1 MSILTHAQIERLR
14 ALPLEAPVLEG
25 TASLERLADQDAF
38 WILAQGELDLFLQSL
53 PPDGPEGERHHLCT
67 FRAGQVLAGLRVPGE
82 RRDLRLVL
90 VPAPGCRILAG
101 PWERLDGTMQAQ
113 VREVFAEGAIAR
125 LTTRLDLA
133 APPRRLA
140 LLVPGATEDLRP
152 GDCASVRHPLGWM
165 QVLEGDLTLL
175 GSGPVAAGP
184 EEALPL
190 VRGLWVQAGPRGARL
205 LGAGREASGTGENR
219 DRTAERILGVLL
231 ELLIKER
238 ARQDAA
244 ELERIRQGTAVDLRQ
259 RGRALE
265 SLARILEGRK
275 NREAPMPEGDGG
287 LLDVCRRVGGA
298 RGIAILA
305 PPRWELEE
313 AGRGPLEAICRA
325 SRVRFR
331 QVALHGTWWKED
343 AGPLVGF
350 LGPGRSPVALLPRPG
365 EAGGYRLVDP
375 AGSPDQDLGPEL
387 AAQLD
392 PMAFTFYRPA
402 PAGKLGLRELFLMV
416 WRELRGDLRRVMVV
430 SLGSGLLSL
439 VLPVVMR
446 VVTDQIIPDADVA
459 SLKVAGLAMAGM
471 GCGGVLFN
479 LARGF
484 ALLRLQIGAGANL
497 QAAMVDRLLG
507 LPVSFF
513 KRFTVGDLLSRASAV
528 DAIQGSLGSVTLSTG
543 LSAAFSLL
551 NFCLLLYYDA
561 GLALVAV
568 GVVAVVATFNG
579 LFGRLMVRV
588 ERARQDAAGTLS
600 GQTLQLLGGVAK
612 LRVAAAEG
620 RAFAHWCQSLLAE
633 RALAVRSNNLSVT
646 MGVFNDVLSLVSTM
660 ALFAAVSLLL
670 AAPGG
675 GISPGRF
682 IAFNAAYGSFCA
694 GMLSLV
700 GTLVGLL
707 NIGPIYDR
715 ARPIL
720 EALPEDQATVPDPGR
735 LAGRVEAHNLNFR
748 YQPDRPLVLENVSF
762 LAEPGS
768 FIALAGPSGGGKSTI
783 VRLLLGFERPEAGGI
798 FYDSRDLQGLNLAGL
813 RTQLGVVLQNSRLQ
827 PGSVYQSIVG
837 TGLYS
842 MDEAWE
848 AAEAAGIAEDIRQM
862 PMGMHTVVSEGGATL
877 SGGQRQRLVIAS
889 VLVRRPR
896 IVLFDEAT
904 SALDNRTQ
912 EIVAHSLE
920 RLNATR
926 IVIAHRLS
934 TIRRADRIYVL
945 DHGKVVQEGTYDE
958 LQGQEGLFRQLAA
971 RQTA

>member
-14 ALPLEAPVLEG
+14 ALPLEAPVLDG
-25 TASLERLADQDAF
+25 GATLERLAEQNGF
-38 WILAQGELDLFLQSL
+38 WILAQGEVDLFLQSL
-53 PPDGPEGERHHLCT
+53 PPGRPEGERHHLCT

-82 RRDLRLVL
+82 RTDLRLVL
-90 VPAPGCRILAG
+90 VPSPGCRILAG
-101 PWERLDGTMQAQ
+101 PWDRLDGPMQAQ
-113 VREVFAEGAIAR
+113 LREVFAEGAISR
-125 LTTRLDLA
+125 LATRLDLA

-140 LLVPGATEDLRP
+140 LLVPGAAEDLRP
-152 GDCASVRHPLGWM
+152 GDCASVRQPLGWV
-165 QVLEGDLTLL
+165 QVLDGNLTLL
-175 GSGPVAAGP
+175 GSGPVAATP

-205 LGAGREASGTGENR
+205 LGAGREASGVDEGR
-219 DRTAERILGVLL
+219 DRTAERVLGVLL
-231 ELLIKER
+231 DLLIRDRER
-238 ARQDAA
+238 QAA
-244 ELERIRQGTAVDLRQ
+244 AKLERIRQGATADLRQ
-259 RGRALE
+259 QGRALE
-265 SLARILEGRK
+265 SLARVLEGA
-275 NREAPMPEGDGG
+275 EAGESTVPEGDGG
-287 LLDVCRRVGGA
+287 LLDACRLVGAA
-298 RGIAILA
+298 RGIPILA

-313 AGRGPLEAICRA
+313 EGRAPLEAICRA

-331 QVALHGTWWKED
+331 QVRLSGTWWKED

-350 LGPGRSPVALLPRPG
+350 LGPGKSPVALVPRTGGP
-365 EAGGYRLVDP
+365 GGYRLKDP
-375 AGSPDQDLGPEL
+375 AGGPDRDVGPEL
-387 AAQLD
+387 AALLD
-392 PMAFTFYRPA
+392 PMAFTFYRSA
-402 PAGKLGLRELFLMV
+402 PAGKVGLKDLFLML
-416 WRELRGDLRRVMVV
+416 WRDLRGDIRRVLVA

-439 VLPVVMR
+439 VLPVAMR
-446 VVTDQIIPDADVA
+446 AVTDQVIPDADVA
-459 SLKVAGLAMAGM
+459 SLKVAGLAMAGLA
-471 GCGGVLFN
+471 CGGVLFN
-479 LARGF
+479 LARGL
-484 ALLRLQIGAGANL
+484 ALLRIDIGGGWSL
-497 QAAMVDRLLG
+497 QAAMVDRILR
-507 LPVSFF
+507 LPVGFF
-513 KRFTVGDLLSRASAV
+513 KRYPSGDLLSRVYAV
-528 DAIQGSLGSVTLSTG
+528 DGIREDLGEVALTTG
-543 LSAAFSLL
+543 LGAAFSLL
-551 NFCLLLYYDA
+551 NFGLLLYYDA
-561 GLALVAV
+561 GLALVALALV
-568 GVVAVVATFNG
+568 AGVALFNG
-579 LFGRLMVRV
+579 LVGRMAMRAEYARKNV
-588 ERARQDAAGTLS
+588 EGALTGL
-600 GQTLQLLGGVAK
+600 TLQLLGGVAK

-620 RAFAHWCQSLLAE
+620 RAFTHWCRSLVAE
-633 RALAVRSNNLSVT
+633 RALAVRSNKMSLT
-646 MGVFNDVLSLVSTM
+646 LEVFNDVLPLLSTL
-660 ALFAAVSLLL
+660 ALFAAVSRLLD
-670 AAPGG
+670 ASGG

-682 IAFNAAYGSFCA
+682 IAFNAAFGSFCS
-694 GMLSLV
+694 GMLSLAD
-700 GTLVGLL
+700 TLVEML

-720 EALPEDQATVPDPGR
+720 EELPEDQAALPDPGR

-748 YQPDRPLVLENVSF
+748 YQPDRPLVLQGVSF

-768 FIALAGPSGGGKSTI
+768 FIALAGPSGGGKSTLL
-783 VRLLLGFERPEAGGI
+783 RLLLGFERPEAGGI
-798 FYDSRDLQGLNLAGL
+798 FFDSRDLQGLNLAGL